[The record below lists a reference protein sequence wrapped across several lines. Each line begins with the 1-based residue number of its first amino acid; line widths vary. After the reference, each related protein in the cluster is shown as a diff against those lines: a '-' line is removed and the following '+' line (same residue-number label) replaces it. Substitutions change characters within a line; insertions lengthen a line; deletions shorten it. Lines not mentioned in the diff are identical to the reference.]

1 MRFPLCGD
9 SEEPSELIE
18 QLKKNERSHDTR
30 TGRKGY
36 KEEHDGVLGLVLGR
50 AKDF

>member
-1 MRFPLCGD
+1 MRQQWRD

-18 QLKKNERSHDTR
+18 QLKGTSRDTR
-30 TGRKGY
+30 TERKVY
-36 KEEHDGVLGLVLGR
+36 REKRDNVLGLVLGR